1 MTDISFSDIYFENGV
16 YYTDS
21 LKTTVNYF
29 LTSGIAGTCPAP
41 KIHAW
46 DCSGSVY
53 DINRCFDSKI
63 KEKESPTILGSA
75 TYRHT
80 AKTTKNDFVALYN
93 EQYTYN
99 VELFIGIVVIS
110 LVLSKMVFYP
120 MKL

>member
-1 MTDISFSDIYFENGV
+1 MTDISFSDIYFEDGV
-16 YYTDS
+16 YKYNS
-21 LKTTVNYF
+21 SNINNF
-29 LTSGIAGTCPAP
+29 LTASTCNAT
-41 KIHAW
+41 KI
-46 DCSGSVY
+46 DYCGQTSVY
-53 DINRCFDSKI
+53 DINTCLDTEIRL
-63 KEKESPTILGSA
+63 KERPTILGSA